1 MNFCFGS
8 HFRTLP
14 AWYDTDFSSDI
25 YGYGDV
31 HVLYESFNP
40 PGQDEKF
47 FRIHHAFLPDG
58 IFFEHSPLFRSDMHT
73 KASKKDSLLTVCNDQ
88 IASGIDFYR
97 LDAIGQT
104 YGKTVDIRRYG
115 KQQGR

>member
-73 KASKKDSLLTVCNDQ
+73 KASKKDSLLTVCK
-88 IASGIDFYR
+88 IKKGH
-97 LDAIGQT
+97 AIPL
-104 YGKTVDIRRYG
+104 
-115 KQQGR
+115 